1 MSQTPARA
9 RGPLLLPILGA
20 ITCGLGV
27 ATQTRINGALGAALE
42 HGLIAAVISFGS
54 GLIIVLVVAV
64 LAPTARQ
71 GMRRLIGEIRA
82 GRTPWWYVLGGT
94 GGAML
99 VFSQGIVAGV
109 LGVSLFSIGIVAGQ
123 TLSGTLIDRHGF
135 GTMPAR
141 RITAARVIGAMLALV
156 AVVIAGAGQLTGA
169 APVWLLV
176 FPFVAGLMI
185 AWQQAANGQVRDISR
200 SVIVATTV
208 NFVVGTTV
216 LVVGAL
222 ATLAWTGWPHAF
234 PTNPVLYLGGAVGV
248 SFIAL
253 GALVVRY
260 TGVLV
265 LTLGTIAGQL
275 LGSLVLDLVVPAEG
289 HALGIT
295 TVIGV
300 AVTLVGVV
308 LASWS
313 GSRGQRDS
321 PPAQSTER

>member
-1 MSQTPARA
+1 MSQTPARR
-9 RGPLLLPILGA
+9 RGALLLPILGA
-20 ITCGLGV
+20 IVCGLGV

-42 HGLIAAVISFGS
+42 HGLLAAVISFGS
-54 GLIIVLVVAV
+54 GLIIVLVVAA
-64 LAPTARQ
+64 LAPSARQ
-71 GMRRLIGEIRA
+71 GMRRLIGEIRG

-109 LGVSLFSIGIVAGQ
+109 LGVALFSIGVVAGQ

-135 GTMPAR
+135 GTMRPR
-141 RITAARVIGAMLALV
+141 RITAARVVGAVLALV
-156 AVVIAGAGQLTGA
+156 AVVIAGAGQVTGT

-208 NFVVGTTV
+208 NFIVGTTV

-222 ATLAWTGWPHAF
+222 ATLAWTGWPATF
-234 PTNPVLYLGGAVGV
+234 PTNPLLYLGGVVGV
-248 SFIAL
+248 VFIAL
-253 GALVVRY
+253 GSLVVRS

-275 LGSLVLDLVVPAEG
+275 LGSLVLDVIVPAEG
-289 HALGIT
+289 HALGVT

-300 AVTLVGVV
+300 AVILIGVI
-308 LASWS
+308 LASRS
-313 GSRGQRDS
+313 GATPASRAPG
-321 PPAQSTER
+321 QSTET